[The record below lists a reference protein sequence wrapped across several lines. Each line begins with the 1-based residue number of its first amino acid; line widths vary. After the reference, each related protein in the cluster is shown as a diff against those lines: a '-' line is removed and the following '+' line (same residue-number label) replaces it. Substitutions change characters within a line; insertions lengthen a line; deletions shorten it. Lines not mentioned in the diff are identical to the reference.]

1 MAKKKLADFY
11 YKEYTSMKRVAD
23 IHDDELFVPVRIFH
37 ADGLTDDFIR
47 QELPEFSSGYMME
60 GMHMAGYVMKK
71 DLPAF
76 RKKCGNLGIQVDAD
90 RYVYYTSE
98 LPDGR
103 LYASRATR
111 LYPTKMTA
119 DDLPASY
126 LEVTNYKKHGYVR
139 TDGVIK
145 VVYKP
150 SCFNNHAF
158 KDDFIFIFYEGNASA
173 DDADNMDFSAVSDAC
188 DVFIFG
194 NDIIFVVNAIA
205 RFSPGCDLS
214 SIKKGMVNKYNA
226 YVKEMQTHDCMGHDW
241 EDEHIATFEELLR

>member
-11 YKEYTSMKRVAD
+11 YKEYSSMKRVAD
-23 IHDDELFVPVRIFH
+23 INDDELMVRVRIYR
-37 ADGLTDDFIR
+37 ADGLTDDDIR
-47 QELPEFSSGYMME
+47 KDLPEFYGAHMD
-60 GMHMAGYVMKK
+60 GMRTGGYVMKK

-76 RKKCGNLGIQVDAD
+76 RKKCGSLGIQVDAD

-119 DDLPASY
+119 NDLPASY

-139 TDGVIK
+139 TVGVIK
-145 VVYKP
+145 VVYKA
-150 SCFNNHAF
+150 SRFNNHAC

-173 DDADNMDFSAVSDAC
+173 ADADNMDFSAVSEAC

-205 RFSPGCDLS
+205 RFSPGCDIS
-214 SIKKGMVNKYNA
+214 SIKKGTVDKYNA
-226 YVKEMQTHDCMGHDW
+226 YVEEMQTHDCMGHDW